1 LEQADSQIGHHDEV
15 RIMIDESTG
24 MIPGVRY
31 EIDNRERVEP
41 FAGFFLDG
49 KYYLTPEL
57 QTAIGWLEGNRFIYD
72 QLDPDGEPIFKDRL
86 AGTIK
91 DLKLTLSDG
100 MTLEI
105 HPIAG
110 T

>member
-1 LEQADSQIGHHDEV
+1 
-15 RIMIDESTG
+15 MIDEATG
-24 MIPGVRY
+24 MTAGVRY
-31 EIDNRERVEP
+31 EIEKRERVEP

-57 QTAIGWLEGNRFIYD
+57 QTAIGWIEGNRFIYD
-72 QLDPDGEPIFKDRL
+72 VLDPEGEPMFKDRV

-91 DLKLTLSDG
+91 DLKLILSDG
-100 MTLEI
+100 MTLDI
-105 HPIAG
+105 HPVPG

>member
-1 LEQADSQIGHHDEV
+1 
-15 RIMIDESTG
+15 MIDESTG
-24 MIPGVRY
+24 MTPGVRY
-31 EIDNRERVEP
+31 EIENRERVEP

-72 QLDPDGEPIFKDRL
+72 ELDPEGEPVFKDRV

-105 HPIAG
+105 QPMAG